1 MSARDDTGQFADPGI
16 RRSPAQGAWIQSV
29 GKVSNRCCVQI
40 ALFADG
46 DLVSELSRRAGVGSA
61 RSWMSSV
68 ILSRSHATL
77 SFSPSPCRYTARTDI
92 KWHPK
97 PCELVRQHP

>member
-29 GKVSNRCCVQI
+29 RKVSNRCCVQI

-46 DLVSELSRRAGVGSA
+46 DLVSEAQPSRGRRRVPGAGCQA
-61 RSWMSSV
+61 
-68 ILSRSHATL
+68 
-77 SFSPSPCRYTARTDI
+77 
-92 KWHPK
+92 
-97 PCELVRQHP
+97 